1 MLCCFGDGRG
11 TLIVQN
17 VEKLSITLP
26 PEMAAAVRHAVAS
39 GAYASASEVIR
50 EALRLWQA
58 YHAAHEHEVEE
69 LRRAWREGL
78 ESGPATPLDFAEI
91 KAKAQSLRAR
101 EQKRAR
107 S

>member
-1 MLCCFGDGRG
+1 M
-11 TLIVQN
+11 VQN
-17 VEKLSITLP
+17 VEKMSVALT

-39 GAYASASEVIR
+39 GEYASASEVIR

-58 YHAAHEHEVEE
+58 HQTVREREIEE
-69 LRRAWREGL
+69 LRRLWREGM
-78 ESGPATPLDFAEI
+78 ESGPATPLDFAKI
-91 KAKAQSLRAR
+91 KAKGRKLLAK